1 MDAWRSG
8 TQPSTYEPA
17 RSSASP
23 ACPATARPNCSKPCS
38 ACDLSVDGEIHIAG
52 DEIWRARPEIAVGA
66 GAVDVPEDPVADAV
80 VPGLSVLQHLVLD
93 GRPLP
98 RRGFGVDWA
107 AVRRRYADDPV
118 AQRLSMAGIDRR
130 VDALSGGNVQR
141 VMLTR
146 AFTADDVSLLVAA
159 YPSRGLDIAS
169 VRETQQ
175 LLLERRAAGA
185 AVLMVSEDLD
195 ELLLV
200 ADRIVVLHHGE
211 IAGVVDAVGAD
222 RQQIGKLMLEGA
234 GTHGSEAAA

>member
-1 MDAWRSG
+1 
-8 TQPSTYEPA
+8 
-17 RSSASP
+17 
-23 ACPATARPNCSKPCS
+23 
-38 ACDLSVDGEIHIAG
+38 
-52 DEIWRARPEIAVGA
+52 
-66 GAVDVPEDPVADAV
+66 
-80 VPGLSVLQHLVLD
+80 
-93 GRPLP
+93 
-98 RRGFGVDWA
+98 
-107 AVRRRYADDPV
+107 
-118 AQRLSMAGIDRR
+118 MAGIDRR

-234 GTHGSEAAA
+234 DTHESGAAA